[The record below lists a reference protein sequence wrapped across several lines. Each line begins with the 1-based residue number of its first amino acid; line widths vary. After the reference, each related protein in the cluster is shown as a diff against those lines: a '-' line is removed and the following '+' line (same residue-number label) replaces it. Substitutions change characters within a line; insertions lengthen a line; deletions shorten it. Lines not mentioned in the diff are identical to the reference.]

1 MCPLLGS
8 TPYLFREPWGVS
20 TTTSMSTADSLN
32 QCCYPGLHRHTPATR
47 RSYHGHKGL
56 TRAGTPAGPSRR
68 RSLAAPV
75 AGNADPAFTA
85 RRSRRVPGPAG
96 GRAAPPRGRAPPPRP
111 PPPGGRPPAP
121 APPPPPPPA
130 PPRAVGRLALAA
142 APPRDQ
148 VDQPGRVAPEQQ
160 ARDRPH
166 SATSSARLHDI
177 TRMPIPPGSRS
188 PAARRRQP
196 R

>member
-56 TRAGTPAGPSRR
+56 TRAGTPAGPSTR

-96 GRAAPPRGRAPPPRP
+96 GRSAPRRAAAPLAG
-111 PPPGGRPPAP
+111 
-121 APPPPPPPA
+121 

-142 APPRDQ
+142 ALPRDQ

-160 ARDRPH
+160 AR
-166 SATSSARLHDI
+166 A
-177 TRMPIPPGSRS
+177 PP
-188 PAARRRQP
+188 PF
-196 R
+196 